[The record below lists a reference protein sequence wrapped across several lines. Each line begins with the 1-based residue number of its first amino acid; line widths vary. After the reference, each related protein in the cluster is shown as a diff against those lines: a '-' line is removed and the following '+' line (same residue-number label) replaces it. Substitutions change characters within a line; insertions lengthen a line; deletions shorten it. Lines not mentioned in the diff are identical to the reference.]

1 MPEIEATGH
10 RPTIKRRRLS
20 KILTSA
26 RQQCGLSQPEVATR
40 LGSGWS
46 RGKVAYIE
54 NGKWLRPNPRDVR
67 ELCEL
72 YGIGKRET
80 DALCQLAVEAR
91 TKGWWRR
98 FDDVFGNDFV
108 GLEADASLIREF
120 EPLYVPGL
128 LQTPAYVAEVT
139 RAFPSPP
146 DEMQRRITARLERQQ
161 LLDRTEP
168 APPKLHM
175 VIDEGALLRR
185 FGTVDEHRE
194 QIQRITDLARRD
206 HIMVQVLRLADGL
219 HAGMN
224 GAFTLLDFPDEQDLP
239 IVYLESE
246 IDNRLLEEE
255 DEVARYSLVWDKV
268 CDAALD
274 DEATLGHLERISES
288 LE

>member
-1 MPEIEATGH
+1 MPEIEAAGH

-20 KILTSA
+20 NLLTSA
-26 RQQCGLSQPEVATR
+26 RLQCGLTQPEVANR
-40 LGSGWS
+40 LGPGWS
-46 RGKVAYIE
+46 RGKLAYIE
-54 NGKWLRPNPRDVR
+54 NRQWLRPNPRDVR
-67 ELCEL
+67 ELCQL

-80 DALCQLAVEAR
+80 EALCQLALDAR

-98 FDDVFGNDFV
+98 YDDVFGNDFP
-108 GLEADASLIREF
+108 GLEADASRIRAF
-120 EPLYVPGL
+120 ESLFVPGL
-128 LQTPAYVAEVT
+128 VQTPAYVAEVT
-139 RAFPSPP
+139 RAFSTPP
-146 DEMQRRITARLERQQ
+146 EEMQRRITARLERQQ

-168 APPKLHM
+168 PPPVIHM

-194 QIQRITDLARRD
+194 QIQRIIDLGRRD
-206 HIMVQVLRLADGL
+206 HITVQVLRLADGL

-224 GAFTLLDFPDEQDLP
+224 GAFELLDFPDEQDLP

-246 IDNRLLEEE
+246 LDNRLLEED

-274 DEATLGHLERISES
+274 DEATLVHLEKIMES